1 MKKIAIL
8 LVILM
13 LLLPLVNAL
22 DDEEEEPECKLSEIA
37 TCIINKI
44 SLFIRDLINSTL
56 QPFLS
61 LINKLLTANV
71 NIDPLIKF
79 WKIIVYVIS
88 SLFALL
94 LLYSGFNFMISGYD
108 IVKRE
113 NAKTWIRNSVIM
125 IILINVSYYVY
136 SWSLELSSSLTSGIL
151 NLIPNSFFT
160 LSLDSFS
167 NLGIELSLTFVY
179 LIVLLI
185 MIVNLSFRYLF
196 VMFGLILFPLGLFL
210 YFFEPLKSY
219 GKLII
224 NAIGIILFIPFI
236 DSLILLMGS
245 QLLNIELFTNYK
257 ILVMITSFV
266 LIILLNT
273 ILILFIISKST
284 NLAMNNNIVSFLR
297 KITLSMD
304 VMKNLINID
313 KINEIAILKLNPINF
328 SIMNDQEKEVTI
340 KTFQKFLNSLEFG
353 IQILVSTNDLELNEY
368 YKRVNDKHIAH
379 LNSIIKENK
388 AMNRDFYLIIPKS
401 NNHDL
406 DIQVRICQERLTE
419 LNLIS
424 SRLNNKEIEQLLINF
439 FSKDVV
445 DKLEEDKSID
455 KKDYFYYK
463 IAPKIIENYPDYLKI
478 NDKFNRIITANGY
491 PRD

>member
-284 NLAMNNNIVSFLR
+284 NLAMNNNIVSFL
-297 KITLSMD
+297 KTIT
-304 VMKNLINID
+304 
-313 KINEIAILKLNPINF
+313 
-328 SIMNDQEKEVTI
+328 
-340 KTFQKFLNSLEFG
+340 
-353 IQILVSTNDLELNEY
+353 
-368 YKRVNDKHIAH
+368 
-379 LNSIIKENK
+379 
-388 AMNRDFYLIIPKS
+388 
-401 NNHDL
+401 
-406 DIQVRICQERLTE
+406 
-419 LNLIS
+419 
-424 SRLNNKEIEQLLINF
+424 
-439 FSKDVV
+439 
-445 DKLEEDKSID
+445 
-455 KKDYFYYK
+455 
-463 IAPKIIENYPDYLKI
+463 
-478 NDKFNRIITANGY
+478 
-491 PRD
+491 